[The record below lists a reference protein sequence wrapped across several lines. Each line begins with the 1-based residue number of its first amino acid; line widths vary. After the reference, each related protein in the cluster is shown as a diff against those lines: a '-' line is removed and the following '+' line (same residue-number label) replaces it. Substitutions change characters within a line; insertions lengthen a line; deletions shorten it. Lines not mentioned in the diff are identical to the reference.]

1 MIEHLMETDG
11 MEYEEAM
18 EFIDYNTV
26 RACPY
31 MGEQAPIILYR
42 IEEYQ

>member
-1 MIEHLMETDG
+1 METDG

-26 RACPY
+26 RACTY